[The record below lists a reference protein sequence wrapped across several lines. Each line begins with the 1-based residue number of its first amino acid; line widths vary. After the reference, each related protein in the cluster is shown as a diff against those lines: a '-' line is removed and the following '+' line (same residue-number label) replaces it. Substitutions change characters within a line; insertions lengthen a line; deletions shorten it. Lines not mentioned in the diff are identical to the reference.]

1 MTGRTAERGLVG
13 TPLGPFW
20 YEATAA
26 GVLRCGFGPGTGEPD
41 LPGPAGDRLR
51 AELGLYFEHA
61 LGRFETPVDASDW
74 TPFQSRVYAL
84 AREIPR
90 GETRAY
96 SDLGAVL
103 ESGARAVGR
112 ALAALPVPLLV
123 PAHRIVR
130 ADGSLGGYQGQEWL
144 KARLIDLERSIRSS

>member
-1 MTGRTAERGLVG
+1 MVA

-20 YEATAA
+20 YEATRA
-26 GVLRCGFGPGTGEPD
+26 GVCRCGFGPGTGEPD
-41 LPGPAGDRLR
+41 LPGPLGERLR
-51 AELGLYFEHA
+51 AELEAYFERG
-61 LGRFETPVDASDW
+61 LDRFETPVDASGW
-74 TPFQSRVYAL
+74 SPFQARVYTL

-112 ALAALPVPLLV
+112 ALAALTVPLLV

-144 KARLIDLERSIRSS
+144 KARLIDLEAGEGAG

>member
-1 MTGRTAERGLVG
+1 MVG
-13 TPLGPFW
+13 TPIGPFW

-26 GVLRCGFGPGTGEPD
+26 GVKRCGLGPGTGEPD
-41 LPGPAGDRLR
+41 LPGSLGDRLR
-51 AELGLYFEHA
+51 AELEAYFERD
-61 LGRFETPVDASDW
+61 LDRFATPVDASGW
-74 TPFQSRVYAL
+74 TQYQARVYAL

-112 ALAALPVPLLV
+112 ALAALQVPLLV

-144 KARLIDLERSIRSS
+144 KARLIDLEAGKWRAG

>member
-1 MTGRTAERGLVG
+1 MLPPAERGVLG

-20 YEATAA
+20 FEASAR
-26 GVLRCGFGPGTGEPD
+26 GVRRCGFGPGTGEPD
-41 LPGPAGDRLR
+41 LDGPLGQRLR
-51 AELGLYFEHA
+51 AELDAYLELG
-61 LGRFETPVDASDW
+61 LGRFLTPLDETSW
-74 TPFQSRVYAL
+74 SPFQARVYRL
-84 AREIPR
+84 TREIPR

-112 ALAALPVPLLV
+112 ALAALRVHLLV
-123 PAHRIVR
+123 PAHRVVR

-144 KARLIDLERSIRSS
+144 KARLLDLEAGHVKV